1 MITYNDIE
9 AMDNFEMN
17 LKFALPDD
25 IAGIDKTKII
35 EFNRIRYSKEIKND
49 FNDIEHSYSNIDFTL
64 SYYYLSCSIH
74 NLISKNDFFILI
86 KSMIV
91 EYESISFVSLLSDE
105 SKYFSIKACNEIFD
119 YLYRLFPLCK
129 SDNAYS
135 NLRAYFRWMFE
146 DGFKWNDGVF
156 RINMLNEKNKSLFLS
171 LCLDE

>member
-49 FNDIEHSYSNIDFTL
+49 FNNIEHSYSNVDFTL

-74 NLISKNDFFILI
+74 NLISK
-86 KSMIV
+86 MIF
-91 EYESISFVSLLSDE
+91 SF
-105 SKYFSIKACNEIFD
+105 
-119 YLYRLFPLCK
+119 
-129 SDNAYS
+129 
-135 NLRAYFRWMFE
+135 
-146 DGFKWNDGVF
+146 
-156 RINMLNEKNKSLFLS
+156 
-171 LCLDE
+171 

>member
-1 MITYNDIE
+1 
-9 AMDNFEMN
+9 MDNFEMN

-49 FNDIEHSYSNIDFTL
+49 FNDIEHSYSNVDFTL

-91 EYESISFVSLLSDE
+91 EYESISLLSDE

-135 NLRAYFRWMFE
+135 NLRAYFRWIFE